1 MTTKEALAIDP
12 RSTSSRKD
20 NSLELGNPPKESPAA
35 SKNSSPADGQP
46 TVNGTIP
53 PVHWWSWLGRIFTV
67 AILTVV
73 PLLWWARYTGTL
85 EVEVK
90 VLEIQIADLRAQ
102 LQAADRKAQN
112 PPNPASDAI
121 TPAAPPAQQPPPA
134 SPPPSS

>member
-1 MTTKEALAIDP
+1 
-12 RSTSSRKD
+12 
-20 NSLELGNPPKESPAA
+20 
-35 SKNSSPADGQP
+35 
-46 TVNGTIP
+46 
-53 PVHWWSWLGRIFTV
+53 V

-121 TPAAPPAQQPPPA
+121 TPAAPPAQPPPPA